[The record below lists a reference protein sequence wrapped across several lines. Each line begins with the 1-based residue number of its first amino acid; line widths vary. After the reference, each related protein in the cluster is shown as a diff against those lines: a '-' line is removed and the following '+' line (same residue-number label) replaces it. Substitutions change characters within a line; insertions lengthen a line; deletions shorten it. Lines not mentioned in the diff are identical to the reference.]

1 MHYIA
6 FDSHK
11 RYTWALVE
19 SREGRKLKET
29 KLPHEPGVIRS
40 FLRNF
45 DPGSPVAIETVGNW
59 YWIVDEI
66 EAAGMEP
73 RLVHALKAKLMLGA
87 VNKTDKLDV
96 RGLNLLQ
103 RAGTLPTVWIPPH
116 GVRDARELPRT
127 RMFLARE
134 RTRLKNR
141 IHATLNKYA
150 IDISEVKD
158 IFGVR
163 GRELIA
169 ESIDKLPY
177 NTRFVTGCLLEHLE
191 EVEGR
196 LEEIEDRMREVFM
209 WREEIGYLMSLPGV
223 GFILAVVIDVEVGD
237 VERFPGAGHLASY
250 AGVTPRVH
258 SSGGKVKYKGLRQ
271 DVNRYLKWAFVEAAN
286 VVCRNRNRRGWG
298 RKHVVR
304 LYRRVSER
312 RGHPKAIGA
321 VARHLAES
329 AYWVM
334 KKRESYREPE
344 ISGGESAADT

>member
-1 MHYIA
+1 MKVGASPCRLYTAHKHAGHPAERRRIMHYIA

-209 WREEIGYLMSLPGV
+209 WREEIGYLMSLPGDLSRKMCPIS
-223 GFILAVVIDVEVGD
+223 FFTL
-237 VERFPGAGHLASY
+237 
-250 AGVTPRVH
+250 PRGI
-258 SSGGKVKYKGLRQ
+258 S
-271 DVNRYLKWAFVEAAN
+271 
-286 VVCRNRNRRGWG
+286 
-298 RKHVVR
+298 
-304 LYRRVSER
+304 
-312 RGHPKAIGA
+312 
-321 VARHLAES
+321 
-329 AYWVM
+329 
-334 KKRESYREPE
+334 KR
-344 ISGGESAADT
+344 IFA

>member
-1 MHYIA
+1 M
-6 FDSHK
+6 
-11 RYTWALVE
+11 
-19 SREGRKLKET
+19 
-29 KLPHEPGVIRS
+29 
-40 FLRNF
+40 RNF

-141 IHATLNKYA
+141 IHATLSKYA
-150 IDISEVKD
+150 IDISEVRD

-177 NTRFVTGCLLEHLE
+177 NTRFVTRCLLEHLE

-196 LEEIEDRMREVFM
+196 LKEIEDRMREVFM
-209 WREEIGYLMSLPGV
+209 WREGDRVFGEFAWCGV
-223 GFILAVVIDVEVGD
+223 YFGGGD
-237 VERFPGAGHLASY
+237 RC
-250 AGVTPRVH
+250 
-258 SSGGKVKYKGLRQ
+258 GGGGCG
-271 DVNRYLKWAFVEAAN
+271 E
-286 VVCRNRNRRGWG
+286 
-298 RKHVVR
+298 
-304 LYRRVSER
+304 VSE
-312 RGHPKAIGA
+312 GGA
-321 VARHLAES
+321 FSILC
-329 AYWVM
+329 
-334 KKRESYREPE
+334 
-344 ISGGESAADT
+344 GGDATGSQ